1 MTNSP
6 PSSSEESAIFHRLHP
21 IVQRWIWD
29 KGWTE
34 LRDIQAAAIKAV
46 LDLTNDI
53 IIAAATAAGK
63 TEAAFLPI
71 LSALGP
77 DGEEGVQ
84 ALYVGPL
91 KALIND
97 QFMRLEDLCERLN
110 MPVVKWHGDAPQAAK
125 QRARKQPGG
134 VILITPESIEAM
146 FVRRP
151 NDINRMFAKLKFIVI
166 DELHAFLD
174 GERGVHLASLLKRLE
189 SRIGQ
194 RPRRIGLSATL
205 GDISVGARWLNSI
218 DPDFVTVLTSKSS
231 GNELKLQLRG
241 VIQPALRHE
250 GQSEPDSVDEKIQSA
265 SKDSMATALGEVTEH
280 LFSVLRGRGN
290 HLVFAGSRRRVEEV
304 ADDLRDRC
312 ESANLPNEFFPHHGN
327 LAREGREALE
337 NRLKEGRLPTTAV
350 ATTTLELGIDIGSV
364 ESIAQIGAPRSIAA
378 LRQRLGRSGRR
389 PGIPSVM
396 RIYVIEPE
404 LTANSDPIDRL
415 RLETVQAI
423 AAVRLLIEHW
433 IEPPDE
439 RTLHFSTLLHQ
450 ILSVITERG
459 GARAASL
466 FSVLCGS
473 GPFASVSRSLFAELL
488 RAMAATEPPLLE
500 QAQDGT
506 LMLGPLGERIVEGHD
521 FYAVF
526 TTPDEYRIVTGTRT
540 LGTLSTENALGPD
553 DYLIFAGR
561 RWRVRDVDER
571 IKIIYVE
578 SAPSGRVPKFEGGEG
593 SPLHDRLVQEM
604 LMVYQGTDVPP
615 FLNMQAQDYLLEAR
629 AAFQAFRL
637 DRISIMTDDKR
648 IHLFPWCGTKGLDT
662 LRLALKR
669 EGIPSTPFPVG
680 LTIDARAKGELSDA
694 LIRLAK
700 EAAPNPMDLAC
711 DVRTLSNAKYDY
723 LLTDTLLQKAFA
735 VDRLDVRRL
744 PDLARRLLSVGIA
757 ANAD

>member
-1 MTNSP
+1 
-6 PSSSEESAIFHRLHP
+6 
-21 IVQRWIWD
+21 
-29 KGWTE
+29 
-34 LRDIQAAAIKAV
+34 
-46 LDLTNDI
+46 
-53 IIAAATAAGK
+53 
-63 TEAAFLPI
+63 
-71 LSALGP
+71 
-77 DGEEGVQ
+77 
-84 ALYVGPL
+84 
-91 KALIND
+91 
-97 QFMRLEDLCERLN
+97 
-110 MPVVKWHGDAPQAAK
+110 
-125 QRARKQPGG
+125 
-134 VILITPESIEAM
+134 
-146 FVRRP
+146 
-151 NDINRMFAKLKFIVI
+151 
-166 DELHAFLD
+166 
-174 GERGVHLASLLKRLE
+174 
-189 SRIGQ
+189 
-194 RPRRIGLSATL
+194 
-205 GDISVGARWLNSI
+205 
-218 DPDFVTVLTSKSS
+218 
-231 GNELKLQLRG
+231 
-241 VIQPALRHE
+241 
-250 GQSEPDSVDEKIQSA
+250 
-265 SKDSMATALGEVTEH
+265 
-280 LFSVLRGRGN
+280 
-290 HLVFAGSRRRVEEV
+290 
-304 ADDLRDRC
+304 
-312 ESANLPNEFFPHHGN
+312 
-327 LAREGREALE
+327 
-337 NRLKEGRLPTTAV
+337 
-350 ATTTLELGIDIGSV
+350 
-364 ESIAQIGAPRSIAA
+364 
-378 LRQRLGRSGRR
+378 
-389 PGIPSVM
+389 
-396 RIYVIEPE
+396 
-404 LTANSDPIDRL
+404 
-415 RLETVQAI
+415 
-423 AAVRLLIEHW
+423 
-433 IEPPDE
+433 
-439 RTLHFSTLLHQ
+439 
-450 ILSVITERG
+450 
-459 GARAASL
+459 
-466 FSVLCGS
+466 
-473 GPFASVSRSLFAELL
+473 VSRSLFAELL